1 MVRPAVPRAGG
12 EDSTGF
18 CGRQGNFLDSTRV
31 LRWVFSGFVD
41 RYIADAA
48 AMMALGEEIAAG
60 LTGGEVLAL
69 VGGLGAGKTHLTK
82 GLASGLGCG
91 AEATSPTF
99 ALLHEY
105 PGGRLRLAHLDF
117 YRIETAEELLA
128 IGWDELLDEGGVVVA
143 EWADCFPEIMPA
155 ETRWLRIEP
164 TADGGRRVT
173 G

>member
-1 MVRPAVPRAGG
+1 
-12 EDSTGF
+12 
-18 CGRQGNFLDSTRV
+18 
-31 LRWVFSGFVD
+31 
-41 RYIADAA
+41 
-48 AMMALGEEIAAG
+48 MMALGEELAAG
-60 LTGGEVLAL
+60 FEGGEVIAL

-82 GLASGLGCG
+82 GFASGLGCT

-117 YRIETAEELLA
+117 YRMESAEELLA

-143 EWADCFPEIMPA
+143 EWADRFPELMPK
-155 ETRWLRIEP
+155 ETRWLRIE
-164 TADGGRRVT
+164 AAGEGGRKVS